1 MNSFLFKTIAAQL
14 ATKMPE
20 VKQIEIYSGQYYNP
34 DAEAN
39 PIFPPA
45 MFVEFGEMQWENL
58 GQLVQQAIVPVR
70 IHAVA
75 QHIPPFAMDKKPT
88 AIAAYSQAVGSIT
101 RKLHQAL
108 HGFNPVDAAS
118 GFTAGLLTRISTST
132 LSDAPPTLHV
142 TVTTF
147 HVLITDAS
155 ATPQYNPPAEEP
167 EITITTQIM
176 Q

>member
-1 MNSFLFKTIAAQL
+1 MNSFLFKTIAAQI
-14 ATKMPE
+14 AAKMPE
-20 VKQIEIYSGQYYNP
+20 VKQIEIYNGQYDNP

-45 MFVEFGEMQWENL
+45 MFIEFGDVQWENL
-58 GQLVQQAIVPVR
+58 GQLVQQAIVPLR

-88 AIAAYSQAVGSIT
+88 AIAAYSQAVGSLS
-101 RKLHQAL
+101 RKLYQAL
-108 HGFNPVDAAS
+108 HGFNPVDDAS
-118 GFTAGLLTRISTST
+118 GFTAGLLTRTNNNT
-132 LSDAPPTLHV
+132 LSEAPPTLHV

-155 ATPQYNPPAEEP
+155 AAPQYNPPPEEP

-176 Q
+176 A